1 MATRME
7 DVPAELVVDFDVF
20 DESIV
25 DTVHERLAEM
35 QRNTPLA
42 YCPASGGYWIVTT
55 YDDVYEVMRND
66 EIYSAAETGLL
77 TGPKPSRLPP
87 VHFDPPEHTAYRTM
101 MNPIFS
107 PARMRAVEAD
117 IRTTASDLLD
127 GFAGTGSCEFVTD
140 FAHPL
145 PTMTFLSLMGWPK
158 SDLPLFAGWTQDLLV
173 GRLGATEDE
182 IVADRSVV
190 QTQVRAYFRAMVEER
205 RRDPDVDDVTGH
217 LLRALY
223 DGERPLTDE
232 ELIPMLSLLMV
243 AGLHTVSGIL
253 SFGMIY
259 LDENPAERQR
269 MIDDPSLI
277 PDAVEEILRMGVGT
291 APARLVVEPVTLHG
305 VELQPGDKVVGFLS
319 AANRDPDV
327 FECPHAMQV
336 DRQHNR
342 HLTFAAG
349 RHRCLG
355 SNLARVELG
364 VALEEILR
372 RIPYFRIDP
381 ERPPMLHHGQI
392 RGVRQLHLTFSPER
406 G

>member
-190 QTQVRAYFRAMVEER
+190 QPWWRSAGATPMSTTSRATCCGRSTTASGPSPTKSSSRCSRCSWWPVCTPSRA
-205 RRDPDVDDVTGH
+205 
-217 LLRALY
+217 
-223 DGERPLTDE
+223 
-232 ELIPMLSLLMV
+232 S
-243 AGLHTVSGIL
+243 
-253 SFGMIY
+253 
-259 LDENPAERQR
+259 
-269 MIDDPSLI
+269 
-277 PDAVEEILRMGVGT
+277 
-291 APARLVVEPVTLHG
+291 
-305 VELQPGDKVVGFLS
+305 
-319 AANRDPDV
+319 
-327 FECPHAMQV
+327 
-336 DRQHNR
+336 
-342 HLTFAAG
+342 
-349 RHRCLG
+349 
-355 SNLARVELG
+355 
-364 VALEEILR
+364 
-372 RIPYFRIDP
+372 
-381 ERPPMLHHGQI
+381 
-392 RGVRQLHLTFSPER
+392 
-406 G
+406 